1 MVGGGWS
8 FETLAYYLKGCP
20 RFDLWTDHAPL
31 AQAMKKEVRE
41 LTPRMQKFR
50 EAIQAYNVT
59 VSFVKGVHNHISDAL
74 SRSPVGGA
82 EEVEGVLR
90 RLRGHASYA
99 YNRVISCIK
108 GDICKEVVEDPALDD
123 MWEAARLD
131 EGYMSVALTVKQKT
145 GKEVY
150 KTLSKAAIKEYVGQG
165 IERMSVIEKG
175 GSMILL
181 MDQTRIV
188 VYEAVRKRLM
198 DREHLAHPGINKML
212 ARGSRGLWRAA
223 SRASCT

>member
-1 MVGGGWS
+1 M
-8 FETLAYYLKGCP
+8 ETLAYYLKGCP

-31 AQAMKKEVRE
+31 AQAMEKEVRE

-82 EEVEGVLR
+82 EEVERVLR

-99 YNRVISCIK
+99 YNRVVSCIK
-108 GDICKEVVEDPALDD
+108 GDICKEVIEDPALDD

-131 EGYMSVALTVKQKT
+131 KGYMSVAMTVKQKT
-145 GKEVY
+145 GQEVY

-165 IERMSVIEKG
+165 IERISVIEKG
-175 GSMILL
+175 KSIIMLIDL
-181 MDQTRIV
+181 TRIV
-188 VYEAVRKRLM
+188 VPQAMRKRLM
-198 DREHLAHPGINKML
+198 DREHLAHPGVTKMQGSL
-212 ARGSRGLWRAA
+212 RAKYFWPGIEADARH
-223 SRASCT
+223 ASCT